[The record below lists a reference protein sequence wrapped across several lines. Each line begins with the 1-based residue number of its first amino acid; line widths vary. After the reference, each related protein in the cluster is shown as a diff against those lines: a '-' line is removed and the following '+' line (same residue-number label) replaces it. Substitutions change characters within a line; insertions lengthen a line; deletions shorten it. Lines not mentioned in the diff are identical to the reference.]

1 MKVRV
6 VREPCYFAEAVY
18 LLYYFVNGVSYVE
31 EYHRISQ
38 KYRSYHPDRSDEGL
52 IKARELDRVL
62 AAATRDIDPQDPKL
76 RLFFERLA
84 GTVPTTACC
93 LAQVMLMTVPLDR
106 SDPDEF
112 AADLLAGFRSMCSE
126 GIKINDIN
134 AMGLIVEHW
143 EPQQE
148 QESLSAQIEHLPC
161 AIEAKW
167 EILRA
172 LTEFESFLAELMQ
185 LVRPVAER
193 LRTELETM
201 RSLNAP
207 ALERWSAYFS
217 EHTVDKFREEM
228 FGSSFLFPQDLPQQD
243 VLLGIWSCNM
253 IGFWSEWLERGGE
266 SVRVAYA
273 GSGLS
278 FDFAASHRKR
288 PDPES
293 LSAMLRALSGKDRLE
308 ILQRCRT
315 APLSAARLAEA
326 MNLNSGTV
334 SRNLYDL
341 YKLGYLETRGDGE
354 RVNYITRPEA
364 VERLF
369 QWIMD
374 FIKS

>member
-84 GTVPTTACC
+84 GTVPATACC
-93 LAQVMLMTVPLDR
+93 LAQVMLLTVPLDR

-266 SVRVAYA
+266 SVRVAYV

>member
-1 MKVRV
+1 
-6 VREPCYFAEAVY
+6 
-18 LLYYFVNGVSYVE
+18 
-31 EYHRISQ
+31 
-38 KYRSYHPDRSDEGL
+38 
-52 IKARELDRVL
+52 
-62 AAATRDIDPQDPKL
+62 
-76 RLFFERLA
+76 
-84 GTVPTTACC
+84 
-93 LAQVMLMTVPLDR
+93 
-106 SDPDEF
+106 
-112 AADLLAGFRSMCSE
+112 
-126 GIKINDIN
+126 
-134 AMGLIVEHW
+134 
-143 EPQQE
+143 
-148 QESLSAQIEHLPC
+148 
-161 AIEAKW
+161 
-167 EILRA
+167 
-172 LTEFESFLAELMQ
+172 
-185 LVRPVAER
+185 
-193 LRTELETM
+193 
-201 RSLNAP
+201 
-207 ALERWSAYFS
+207 
-217 EHTVDKFREEM
+217 
-228 FGSSFLFPQDLPQQD
+228 
-243 VLLGIWSCNM
+243 M